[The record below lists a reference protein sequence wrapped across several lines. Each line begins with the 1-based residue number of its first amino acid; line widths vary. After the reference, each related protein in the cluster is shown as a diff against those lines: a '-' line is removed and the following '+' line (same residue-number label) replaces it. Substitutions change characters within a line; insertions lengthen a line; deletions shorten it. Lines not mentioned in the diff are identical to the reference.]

1 MKFIKNDHIFMWYI
15 IIDRAPHILFMH
27 VHLILWPKICQFI
40 FIMISIVDMKQIY
53 SILSGC
59 PYAVSSATFCLEI
72 QIRFICNKWS
82 LLVQKP
88 QMTEKKC
95 APPQVHPKSK
105 FELLV
110 HSKTPNTEI
119 IVFRLTPKIESFS
132 IVQVV
137 YNAHKFLFSRLVYP
151 PCTTWTQG

>member
-1 MKFIKNDHIFMWYI
+1 MKFIRNNDICMWYI
-15 IIDRAPHILFMH
+15 IIDRASHILFMH
-27 VHLILWPKICQFI
+27 VHLIFWPKIYQFI
-40 FIMISIVDMKQIY
+40 FIMICIIDMKQIY

-59 PYAVSSATFCLEI
+59 PYAVISATVCFEI

-88 QMTEKKC
+88 QMTEKEC
-95 APPQVHPKSK
+95 AAPDVHPKSK
-105 FELLV
+105 FKLLI

-119 IVFRLTPKIESFS
+119 IVFGLTSKIEPFS

-137 YNAHKFLFSRLVYP
+137 YNAHKFLFSR